1 MATMKRHPVK
11 RRFLWLIDHTL
22 NRATTR
28 LARTGHG
35 PFSLVRHV
43 GRKTGTVYETP
54 IIVARD
60 AEGFVA
66 ELTYGPEVSW
76 YRNIVTA
83 GSCVIVFKGADHQI
97 DRIESCSVERGL
109 DAFGNPRKQILK
121 LLRRRD
127 FRLLH
132 QAVPAEEA
140 STEA

>member
-1 MATMKRHPVK
+1 MKKQHPVK

-43 GRKTGTVYETP
+43 GRKTGTIYETP

-60 AEGFVA
+60 ADGFIA

-76 YRNIVTA
+76 YRNIVAA
-83 GSCVIVFKGADHQI
+83 GGCVIVFKGADYRV
-97 DRIESCSVERGL
+97 DRIEPCSVERGL

-132 QAVPAEEA
+132 QAEPADGR
-140 STEA
+140 STES